1 MKQYRQS
8 GLFILI
14 FSGLMESSVM
24 AQTPQGAGLVPTGE
38 NLNAGAVAAE
48 VDQQREWIPE
58 QKDVSVQ
65 FKTSSPTS
73 EQTDMKIMVQTVTFS
88 GMEDNLTEEELQAVV
103 QAELGKEKSVADLWS
118 MAGKVTDY
126 LHSKGYMAALAILPP
141 QEIRNGQVKMEI
153 LMGHYD
159 RIGVTN
165 QSDLLTERAVS
176 LTHRIRPGK
185 IIEKDSLDR
194 TLLTLNDIPGLR
206 AQAYLSPGRT
216 NGTAELLFDLTT
228 TEHNRGYVYTD
239 NYGSRYTGR
248 WRVGMAWNWN
258 NISHTGDQLY
268 ASYLHSETGGVENY
282 DIRYEIPV
290 GNDGTV
296 LGIENYRTDYVLG
309 RQYSVYDAY
318 GKSKSWKIFTKTP
331 LKLSTLLPIH
341 G

>member
-1 MKQYRQS
+1 M
-8 GLFILI
+8 
-14 FSGLMESSVM
+14 
-24 AQTPQGAGLVPTGE
+24 
-38 NLNAGAVAAE
+38 
-48 VDQQREWIPE
+48 
-58 QKDVSVQ
+58 Q

-126 LHSKGYMAALAILPP
+126 LHSKGYMVALAILPP

-159 RIGVTN
+159 RIGFTN

-176 LTHRIRPGK
+176 LTHRVRPGK
-185 IIEKDSLDR
+185 IIERDSLDR
-194 TLLTLNDIPGLR
+194 TLLTLNDIPGLW

-239 NYGSRYTGR
+239 NYGSQYTGR
-248 WRVGMAWNWN
+248 WRVGTAWNRN
-258 NISHTGDQLY
+258 NISHVIQ
-268 ASYLHSETGGVENY
+268 
-282 DIRYEIPV
+282 
-290 GNDGTV
+290 
-296 LGIENYRTDYVLG
+296 GISFMHR
-309 RQYSVYDAY
+309 
-318 GKSKSWKIFTKTP
+318 IFTVKP
-331 LKLSTLLPIH
+331 EA
-341 G
+341 

>member
-1 MKQYRQS
+1 M
-8 GLFILI
+8 
-14 FSGLMESSVM
+14 
-24 AQTPQGAGLVPTGE
+24 
-38 NLNAGAVAAE
+38 
-48 VDQQREWIPE
+48 
-58 QKDVSVQ
+58 Q

-126 LHSKGYMAALAILPP
+126 LHSKGYMVALAILPP

-159 RIGVTN
+159 RIGFTN

-176 LTHRIRPGK
+176 LTHRVRPGK
-185 IIEKDSLDR
+185 IIERDSLDR
-194 TLLTLNDIPGLR
+194 TLLTLNDIPGLW

-239 NYGSRYTGR
+239 NYGSQYTGR
-248 WRVGMAWNWN
+248 WRVGTAWNWN

-268 ASYLHSETGGVENY
+268 ASYFHSETGGVENY

-331 LKLSTLLPIH
+331 LKLSTLLSIH